1 MDAFRSELDIASLLE
16 TRILFGTTRGR
27 GPLWIAPLHLG
38 AFILRM
44 AGLRLVGRCDLV
56 HVNIASSGSTARKLL
71 IMLVARTLG
80 IPYAVHLHGALY
92 HKFFVK
98 LPPSLQRPIKRAFRD
113 AARVIVL
120 GEIWRTFV
128 IETLSA
134 LPERV
139 SVMPN
144 AVPTP
149 ARMREPDSDGIT
161 RMLFLGRLGER
172 KGSRILI
179 EALALLKDKRGW
191 RAVIA
196 GDGEI
201 EETRRAVA
209 RAGIEARVE
218 VPGWLGPVETATRL
232 ATSDVLVLPSFAE
245 NLPMS
250 VIEGMAAGL
259 AVIAT
264 PVGATPDIVKHG
276 KTGLLVPPGDIEAL
290 AAALAQLIDD
300 AALRERL
307 SEASTRFHREHL
319 EIGAYARRLI
329 SLWREAAG
337 CH

>member
-1 MDAFRSELDIASLLE
+1 MDALRSELDTVSL
-16 TRILFGTTRGR
+16 RGMRVLFGTTRGR

-38 AFILRM
+38 AFLSRM
-44 AGLRLVGRCDLV
+44 IGLRLMKRCDLV
-56 HVNIASSGSTARKLL
+56 HVNVASSGSTARKLAV
-71 IMLVARTLG
+71 MLVARALG

-92 HKFFVK
+92 EQFYAS
-98 LPPSLQRPIKRAFRD
+98 LSPSRQRLIKRVFRN

-120 GEIWRTFV
+120 GEIWRTFAV
-128 IETLSA
+128 ETLSV

-139 SVMPN
+139 AVLPN

-149 ARMREPDSDGIT
+149 VRVRVPDPHGVT
-161 RMLFLGRLGER
+161 RLLFLGRLGER

-179 EALALLKDKRGW
+179 QALSRLNDKAGW
-191 RAVIA
+191 RAVLA

-209 RAGIEARVE
+209 RTGIEWRVE
-218 VPGWLGPVETATRL
+218 VPGWLDPDETATRI
-232 ATSDVLVLPSFAE
+232 AASDVLVLPSFAE

-259 AVIAT
+259 AIVAT

-276 KTGLLVPPGDIEAL
+276 ETGLLVPPGDVEAL
-290 AAALAQLIDD
+290 TVALAQLIDD
-300 AALRERL
+300 SALRERL
-307 SEASTRFHREHL
+307 SEASVRLHREHL

-329 SLWREAAG
+329 SLWRETAT